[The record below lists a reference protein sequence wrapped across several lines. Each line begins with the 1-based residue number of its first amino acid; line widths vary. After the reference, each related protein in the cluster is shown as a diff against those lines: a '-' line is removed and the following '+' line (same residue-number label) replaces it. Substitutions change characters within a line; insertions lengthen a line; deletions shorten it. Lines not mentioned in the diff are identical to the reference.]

1 MTNSEK
7 LLDSLGRKANDP
19 VSFGQVV
26 DLVLAA
32 AEATREKTA
41 GDVDELLGLIS
52 ELQGDVAQ
60 LKEMVAELST
70 RVTQLEQQQ

>member
-26 DLVLAA
+26 DLVLTMADA
-32 AEATREKTA
+32 VRGKGIDDDGELL
-41 GDVDELLGLIS
+41 ELLG
-52 ELQGDVAQ
+52 D
-60 LKEMVAELST
+60 LSSRIT
-70 RVTQLEQQQ
+70 RIEERLDQLEQQP